1 MQRNDKVALEGFTTT
16 YTENNQRLFV
26 LEEKSY
32 VDPTLKEDTKEE
44 YTNTKLTWVCW
55 LLMIY

>member
-1 MQRNDKVALEGFTTT
+1 MQRNDKVAFEGSTAT

-32 VDPTLKEDTKEE
+32 VDPTQKEDTKED
-44 YTNTKLTWVCW
+44 YTDTK
-55 LLMIY
+55 